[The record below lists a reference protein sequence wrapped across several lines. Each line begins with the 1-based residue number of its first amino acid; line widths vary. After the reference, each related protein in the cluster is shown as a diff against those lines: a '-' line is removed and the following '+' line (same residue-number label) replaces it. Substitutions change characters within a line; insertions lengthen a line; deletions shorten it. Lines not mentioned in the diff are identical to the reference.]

1 MNPEEEE
8 PKKPCADS
16 SHEPTDAEKEDLF
29 REDNSNDTDELFK
42 GR

>member
-16 SHEPTDAEKEDLF
+16 SHEPTDAEKEDFVQGGQL
-29 REDNSNDTDELFK
+29 E
-42 GR
+42 